1 MLRYLRAGGKHT
13 QLIWWVLTIVVVVT
27 FVFGF
32 NFVSNLDGSM
42 GGGGGAAGSVDGQ
55 PITAQEY
62 EDALVRQRLAF
73 REQYGSDPTDRD
85 DKTVR
90 TQVWRDLVAQRL
102 LGIRAEAAGL
112 LAYDNEVVFMLQNYP
127 PQWLRSEP
135 EFQTDGKFDPQKYGA
150 ALGSPDYPAWPY
162 YEQRVKRE
170 LPVQKLQE
178 RMMASLKLSEPEL
191 LQAYHDRFDQVAAT
205 VLVVT
210 PDLETQVAAPTPADL
225 DRVYAEYKGRFY
237 SEPRVDLEVL
247 TVPRQYTEEELRPA
261 RQSAQNL
268 VDRARQ
274 GDDFAE
280 LAKSYSEG
288 PGAARGG
295 VIDRVLQL
303 EELGPEL
310 GAKLEA
316 LQPGQVTDPVQSGG
330 RFIVMKLIERVAQPG
345 QPRPGVRLAQI
356 VVRVMQTSDQQKQE
370 VQQLQARAKSLK
382 SLGKAASEKGLAT
395 TRTGFFD
402 LANVPP
408 ALAATPEAADWALA
422 AKPQVVS
429 PVFQSQD
436 AFVLAQVAELHPGGA
451 LARKHLEPTLR
462 QIAEL
467 EAHVQAAKPVADRVA
482 QGLAAGKS
490 LETVALEAGAE
501 LFTVAG
507 MARAQL
513 DQRLAAAPDVVG
525 ALFTAA
531 PGKVVGPLR
540 EPAGWFF
547 ARLDGRT
554 VAPADSSFERM
565 KGPLVSAILG
575 ARQRTFFSGWLGQLQ
590 MKAKVQDLRPSEA
603 R

>member
-1 MLRYLRAGGKHT
+1 MLRYLRTGGRHT
-13 QLIWWVLTIVVVVT
+13 KLIWWVLTIVTVVT
-27 FVFGF
+27 FTLGF
-32 NFVSNLDGSM
+32 NFLSSLGDS
-42 GGGGGAAGSVDGQ
+42 GGGQGGAAGRVNGS
-55 PITAQEY
+55 PISAEDY
-62 EDALVRQRLAF
+62 ADALVRQRMAF
-73 REQYGSDPTDRD
+73 RQQYGSDPADRD
-85 DKTVR
+85 DKNVR

-102 LGIRAEAAGL
+102 MAGQAEALGL
-112 LAYDNEVVFMLQNYP
+112 RGHDSEVVLTLQAAP
-127 PQWLRSEP
+127 PPWLRQEP

-150 ALGSPDYPAWPY
+150 ALANPDHPSWPY
-162 YEQRVKRE
+162 YEQRVRRD

-178 RMMASLKLSEPEL
+178 RLMASLKLSEPEL
-191 LQAYHDRFDQVAAT
+191 RQAYHERYDQISAT

-210 PDLETQVAAPTPADL
+210 PDLEATVPAPQAADL
-225 DRVYAEYKGRFY
+225 DRVYAEHRGRFY
-237 SEPRVDLEVL
+237 ADPRLDLEVL
-247 TVPRQYTEEELRPA
+247 MIPREYTEDEVRPA
-261 RQSAQNL
+261 RQTAQSL
-268 VDRARQ
+268 VQRARQ

-288 PGAARGG
+288 PGAAKGG
-295 VIDRVLQL
+295 VIDRILRL
-303 EELGPEL
+303 EDLGPEL
-310 GAKLEA
+310 GAKVGA
-316 LQPGQVTDPVQSGG
+316 LAPGQITDPIQSGG
-330 RFIVMKLIERVAQPG
+330 RFLIMKLLERVPLPG
-345 QPRPGVRLAQI
+345 QAGPGLRLAQI
-356 VVRVMQTSDQQKQE
+356 VVRIVQTSELQKQE
-370 VQQLQARAKSLK
+370 AQKLRARAVALK

-422 AKPQVVS
+422 AKPQAVS

-451 LARKHLEPTLR
+451 LDRRHLEPSLR
-462 QIAEL
+462 QMAEL
-467 EAHVQAAKPVADRVA
+467 EARVQAAKPVADRVA

-490 LETVALEAGAE
+490 LEAVALEAGAE

-507 MARAQL
+507 MSRAQL

-531 PGKVVGPLR
+531 PGKLVGPLR

-547 ARLDGRT
+547 ARVDGRT
-554 VAPADSSFERM
+554 VAPSDSTFERM

-575 ARQRTFFSGWLGQLQ
+575 ARQRTFFSGWLGQMQ
-590 MKAKVQDLRPSEA
+590 MKAKVQDFRPSEA